1 MDVYDALNT
10 IVTTFVA
17 NIPKISV
24 LVFLLSIVQGA
35 GISGEASWTNVF
47 LVSSFLSL
55 IVGTVVGLVQFSIK
69 KLLAFCCISHIVF
82 LFLALAGL
90 NQESTQ
96 AFIFYLS
103 QYILINVNIFF
114 IIVAIGY
121 SLKNEETNYNLLDRE
136 HSPVQLISQLKGYFY
151 KNPVLA
157 LSLAVALF
165 SLMGIP
171 PLLGFY
177 GKMLVLS
184 SALQTGYVFL
194 SLIAILTSVV
204 GGVYYLHI
212 IKAMFF
218 FGGSGKNG
226 DGNKKNDFSLNQHSQ
241 IVPSSSL
248 TIPISVLTLI
258 NLLFIIYPNL
268 WLSSASMLSMT
279 LFSI

>member
-1 MDVYDALNT
+1 M
-10 IVTTFVA
+10 
-17 NIPKISV
+17 
-24 LVFLLSIVQGA
+24 
-35 GISGEASWTNVF
+35 
-47 LVSSFLSL
+47 
-55 IVGTVVGLVQFSIK
+55 VGLVQFRIK
-69 KLLAFCCISHIVF
+69 KLLAYSSISHIGF
-82 LFLALAGL
+82 LLLALAGL